1 MFNRTEGM
9 HQDPMGRSDVA
20 GTLPTERTPREGAG
34 PAPRTGKAEDMI
46 ALLADRMRRDEGRR

>member
-9 HQDPMGRSDVA
+9 HQDPMGRRDVA
-20 GTLPTERTPREGAG
+20 GTPPAERMPRDGASS
-34 PAPRTGKAEDMI
+34 APRKSKAEDMI